1 MTISFLSHSWKKY
14 LILLPIVIL
23 VLNAFYFQ
31 FATDKINEAILQEK
45 FIEAQNH
52 VNMLASAVEA
62 NKNRFWIDHERNIIN
77 SVEYLCRL
85 PQTFAATYKPM
96 DGMLKQISELN
107 NEKEFDPRDYDMFTE
122 AIKQDSGEIILSF
135 TPENGAARDMHV
147 YFTHMPMYAPPEE
160 RYLVVAAVS
169 KFSVVTSIPEWVSS
183 GQWLSMIVT
192 FFINVWLTILI
203 ARLGTIYERCEKRQC
218 EGCI

>member
-1 MTISFLSHSWKKY
+1 MSITFLNHKRKKY

-31 FATDKINEAILQEK
+31 IATENIKETILQEK
-45 FIEAQNH
+45 FIEVQNH

-62 NKNRFWIDHERNIIN
+62 NTTRKWIDHQANIVD
-77 SVEYLCRL
+77 SVEYLNRL
-85 PQTFAATYKPM
+85 PQTFAVTYKPEN
-96 DGMLKQISELN
+96 GKLKPISELK
-107 NEKEFDPRDYDMFTE
+107 NEKEFDPLAYDMFNR
-122 AIKQDSGEIILSF
+122 AIGKESGEITLSF

-147 YFTHMPMYAPPEE
+147 YFMHMPLYAPPNE

-169 KFSVVTSIPEWVSS
+169 KFSVVTSIPEWISS

-192 FFINVWLTILI
+192 FFINVWLIILI
-203 ARLGTIYERCEKRQC
+203 ARLGTIKEQREKEQR
-218 EGCI
+218 ESGK